1 MSLCST
7 YSCFQFWFLLYLASM
22 EKYELT
28 LVLDADLS
36 SEDQKKLIAKI
47 KKTIEE
53 NKAKIKQE
61 EEWGK
66 KELAYPI
73 NKKKSGVYFLLNL
86 ESPKEDL
93 PKIDKKLKMEK
104 EVLRFLILRKE

>member
-1 MSLCST
+1 M
-7 YSCFQFWFLLYLASM
+7 
-22 EKYELT
+22 T
-28 LVLDADLS
+28 LVLDADLK

-53 NKAKIKQE
+53 NKGKIEKE

-73 NKKKSGVYFLLNL
+73 NKKKNGFYLLLNL
-86 ESPKEDL
+86 ESSKEDL
-93 PKIDKKLKMEK
+93 PKIDKKLKIE
-104 EVLRFLILRKE
+104 EGVLRYLILRKE

>member
-1 MSLCST
+1 
-7 YSCFQFWFLLYLASM
+7 M

-28 LVLDADLS
+28 LVLDADLD

-47 KKTIEE
+47 KKTIED
-53 NKAKIKQE
+53 NKGKIKSE

-73 NKKKSGVYFLLNL
+73 NKKKNGVYLLLDL
-86 ESPKEDL
+86 ESSKEDL
-93 PKIDKKLKMEK
+93 PKIDKKLKME
-104 EVLRFLILRKE
+104 EGVLRYLILRKE

>member
-1 MSLCST
+1 
-7 YSCFQFWFLLYLASM
+7 M

-28 LVLDADLS
+28 LVLDADLN
-36 SEDQKKLIAKI
+36 SENQKKLIAKI

-53 NKAKIKQE
+53 NKGKIKSE

-73 NKKKSGVYFLLNL
+73 NKKKNGFYLLLNL
-86 ESPKEDL
+86 ESSKEDL
-93 PKIDKKLKMEK
+93 PKIDKKLKME
-104 EVLRFLILRKE
+104 EGVLRFLILRKE

>member
-1 MSLCST
+1 
-7 YSCFQFWFLLYLASM
+7 M

-28 LVLDADLS
+28 LVLDADLN

-53 NKAKIKQE
+53 NKGKIKQE

-73 NKKKSGVYFLLNL
+73 NKKKNGVYLLLNL
-86 ESPKEDL
+86 ESSKEDL
-93 PKIDKKLKMEK
+93 PKIDKKLKIE
-104 EVLRFLILRKE
+104 EGVLRFLILRKE

>member
-1 MSLCST
+1 
-7 YSCFQFWFLLYLASM
+7 M

-28 LVLDADLS
+28 LVLDADLK

-53 NKAKIKQE
+53 NKGKIEKE

-73 NKKKSGVYFLLNL
+73 NKKKNGFYLLLNL
-86 ESPKEDL
+86 ESSKEDL
-93 PKIDKKLKMEK
+93 PKIDKKLKIE
-104 EVLRFLILRKE
+104 EGVLRYLILRKE